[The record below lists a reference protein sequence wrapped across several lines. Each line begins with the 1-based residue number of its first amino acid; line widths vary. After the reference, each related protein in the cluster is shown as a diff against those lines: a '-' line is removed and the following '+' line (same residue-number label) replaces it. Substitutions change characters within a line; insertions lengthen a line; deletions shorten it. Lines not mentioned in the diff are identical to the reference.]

1 MQESLGGVA
10 EWSGR
15 VYQAVVEEARR
26 QHLVFPPPQII
37 ALTQQI
43 QTSVEEL
50 FNYMVQRKLKPTYE
64 LLTRLV
70 SSPAVSY
77 VRKIGYT
84 TWLQLQWA
92 RSQLPRAL
100 YHPYHEHIIWGEES
114 KTYNYV
120 VKEGRRL

>member
-26 QHLVFPPPQII
+26 QHLVFPSPQIT
-37 ALTQQI
+37 ALTRQI

-50 FNYMVQRKLKPTYE
+50 FAYVLQQKLKPTYE
-64 LLTRLV
+64 LLKRLV

-84 TWLQLQWA
+84 TWVQLQRA

-100 YHPYHEHIIWGEES
+100 YHPYQEHIIWSEES
-114 KTYNYV
+114 KNYNYV
-120 VKEGRRL
+120 VKEGRQM